1 MIFSLGQP
9 PNKKF
14 SEDIKFFHTKLQYN
28 VNFSFSKFADGE
40 WAVMTNN
47 TIDNS
52 EFMFDQEK
60 DQHKR
65 EKLLESFQYQNPQYY
80 VGISCPCCQGDEVF
94 SDMKKVCGQKSD
106 MLTWANLWVNKNY
119 KYFTANILPI
129 FSSRKTVLYCN
140 GEGDIDS
147 LPFSPDKVFPISKNA
162 WEHDWDLI
170 EESKKYI
177 KDNNIKDYLFLFCCG
192 PFGNILC
199 HELTEFDQNNTYLDI
214 GSTLNPY
221 LKSEGFQRD
230 YYMGNT
236 FFANME
242 CTWGK

>member
-1 MIFSLGQP
+1 M
-9 PNKKF
+9 
-14 SEDIKFFHTKLQYN
+14 
-28 VNFSFSKFADGE
+28 
-40 WAVMTNN
+40 
-47 TIDNS
+47 
-52 EFMFDQEK
+52 
-60 DQHKR
+60 
-65 EKLLESFQYQNPQYY
+65 
-80 VGISCPCCQGDEVF
+80 
-94 SDMKKVCGQKSD
+94 
-106 MLTWANLWVNKNY
+106 
-119 KYFTANILPI
+119 
-129 FSSRKTVLYCN
+129 LYCN
-140 GEGDIDS
+140 DEGDINS
-147 LPFSPDKVFPISKNA
+147 LPFSPDKIFPISKNA

-199 HELTEFDQNNTYLDI
+199 HELTEFNQNNTYLDI